1 MKRFFGIVCLSI
13 FVLSTTCFA
22 EYFVAHK
29 DCNVRS
35 GPGTHFEILTKMKK
49 WNMRAIPDSFKDY
62 NAQWILVGK
71 VPKEETFIV
80 KGWCRAEIEK
90 EKGDHLYFRLFKDG
104 EMGSKH
110 GELVELFEETR
121 EIDDNIYQYASFK
134 VTKEKYVDGM
144 WVHRSFGKILS
155 DDIAHRSARERR
167 IREQKIARK
176 RWIREQKMAWER
188 KFRGMEIPE
197 DIKELIIK
205 EKIRIG
211 MTDEQVILSWGPPDR
226 KNVSVGS
233 YGKHEQWIYS
243 LGNYYLYFKNGTL
256 TSYQFDE
263 R

>member
-104 EMGSKH
+104 EMGSEY
-110 GELVELFEETR
+110 GELIELFEETR
-121 EIDDNIYQYASFK
+121 EIDDNSYQYASFK
-134 VTKEKYVDGM
+134 VTKREYVEGM
-144 WVHRSFGKILS
+144 WVHRKLGKIVS
-155 DDIAHRSARERR
+155 DDMRHRYVRERK
-167 IREQKIARK
+167 IRELK
-176 RWIREQKMAWER
+176 
-188 KFRGMEIPE
+188 IPE
-197 DIKELIIK
+197 DTKELIIGR
-205 EKIRIG
+205 KIRIG
-211 MTDEQVILSWGPPDR
+211 MTDKQVILSWGPPDK
-226 KNVSVGS
+226 KNISVGS

-256 TSYQFDE
+256 TSYQFE
-263 R
+263 KR